1 MNRQTRTFIVVAIA
15 VVAAT
20 VASYG
25 TYRALSR
32 IPPKPVEMPTKKA
45 VVAAKQMPLGTLITR
60 DSVKVVDW
68 PAQTPLQGGFST
80 IDEVANRGLI
90 TSVVENEPIS
100 ENKLAPK
107 EAGAGLAPTIA
118 AGMRAISLRVNEVI
132 GVAGFVVPGSRV
144 DIVTILANKANNSS
158 AADTISR
165 VVVSN
170 VTVLS
175 AGTRYDQ
182 DEARTDGKAIRSTV
196 VTVMVSP
203 IDADRI
209 ALAQSQGELML
220 TLRHPLDVEPTDPR
234 GVRLAALYAGAG
246 ADDSAPKPAAPSG
259 GVRRVAV
266 APPPPP
272 PPPAPPVVKAY
283 TVETIR
289 AAKRSEETLL
299 GGYVAR

>member
-1 MNRQTRTFIVVAIA
+1 MNRQTRTFIVVAVAI
-15 VVAAT
+15 VAAT

-25 TYRALSR
+25 TYRALSQTA
-32 IPPKPVEMPTKKA
+32 PKPVELPTKKA
-45 VVAAKQMPLGTLITR
+45 VVAAKPMPLGTLITR
-60 DSVKVVDW
+60 EAVKLVDW

-80 IDEVANRGLI
+80 LDEVVDRGLI
-90 TSVVENEPIS
+90 AAVVENEPIS

-107 EAGAGLAPTIA
+107 EAGAGLSPTIKP
-118 AGMRAISLRVNEVI
+118 GMRAISVRVNDII

-144 DIVTILANKANNSS
+144 DIVSILADKRNNNEMQ
-158 AADTISR
+158 SR
-165 VVVSN
+165 VVLSN
-170 VTVLS
+170 VLVLS

-182 DEARTDGKAIRSTV
+182 EESRTDGKAIRSSV
-196 VTVMVSP
+196 VTVMLDP
-203 IDADRI
+203 LDADRV

-220 TLRHPLDVEPTDPR
+220 TLRHPLDLEPSDSR
-234 GVRLAALYAGAG
+234 GIRLASLLTGAED
-246 ADDSAPKPAAPSG
+246 AAPKPAAPAAG
-259 GVRRVAV
+259 PRRAL
-266 APPPPP
+266 PPPPP

>member
-1 MNRQTRTFIVVAIA
+1 MNRQTRTLIVVAVAI
-15 VVAAT
+15 VAAT

-25 TYRALSR
+25 TYRALSQMPQR
-32 IPPKPVEMPTKKA
+32 PVEMPTKKA
-45 VVAAKQMPLGTLITR
+45 VVAAKPMPLGTLITR
-60 DSVKVVDW
+60 DTIKVVDW
-68 PAQTPLQGGFST
+68 PSQTPLQGGFAT
-80 IDEVANRGLI
+80 VDEVVDRGLI
-90 TSVVENEPIS
+90 TSVVENEPIV

-107 EAGAGLAPTIA
+107 EAGAGLSPTIKQ
-118 AGMRAISLRVNEVI
+118 GMRAISIRVNEVI

-144 DIVTILANKANNSS
+144 DIVTILKNNGG
-158 AADTISR
+158 DTLSR
-165 VVVSN
+165 VVVGN
-170 VTVLS
+170 VTVLT

-196 VTVMVSP
+196 VTLMVDP
-203 IDADRI
+203 LDADRI

-220 TLRHPLDVEPTDPR
+220 TLRHPLDGEPADDR
-234 GVRLAALYAGAG
+234 GVRLASLYSGA
-246 ADDSAPKPAAPSG
+246 ADAAPRPAAPV
-259 GVRRVAV
+259 VRRVAAAPAP

-272 PPPAPPVVKAY
+272 PVARAY

>member
-1 MNRQTRTFIVVAIA
+1 MNRQTRTFIVVAVA

-32 IPPKPVEMPTKKA
+32 IPEKPVELPTKKA

-60 DSVKVVDW
+60 DAVKLVDW

-80 IDEVANRGLI
+80 LDEVVDRGLI

-107 EAGAGLAPTIA
+107 EAGAGLSPTIKP
-118 AGMRAISLRVNEVI
+118 GMRAISIRVNDVI

-144 DIVTILANKANNSS
+144 DVVSILTDPRANASD
-158 AADTISR
+158 ATLSR
-165 VVVSN
+165 VVLSN
-170 VTVLS
+170 VLVLS

-182 DEARTDGKAIRSTV
+182 EEARTDGKAIRSAV
-196 VTVMVSP
+196 VTLMVDP
-203 IDADRI
+203 LDADRV
-209 ALAQSQGELML
+209 ALAQSKGELVL
-220 TLRHPLDVEPTDPR
+220 TLRHPLDLDPSDPR
-234 GVRLAALYAGAG
+234 GIRFASLLTGANVN
-246 ADDSAPKPAAPSG
+246 DPAPKPAAPAG
-259 GVRRVAV
+259 PRRAL

-272 PPPAPPVVKAY
+272 PPPPPPVVKAY

>member
-25 TYRALSR
+25 TYKALSQVPQR
-32 IPPKPVEMPTKKA
+32 PVEMPTKKA
-45 VVAAKQMPLGTLITR
+45 VVAAKQMPLGSLITR
-60 DSVKVVDW
+60 DAVKVVDW

-80 IDEVANRGLI
+80 LDEVVDRGLI

-107 EAGAGLAPTIA
+107 EAGAGLSPTIKP
-118 AGMRAISLRVNEVI
+118 GMRAISVRVNDVI

-144 DIVTILANKANNSS
+144 DVVSILSNKTASS
-158 AADTISR
+158 SEPLSR
-165 VVVSN
+165 VVISN
-170 VTVLS
+170 VLVLS

-182 DEARTDGKAIRSTV
+182 EEARTDGKAIRSAV
-196 VTVMVSP
+196 VTLMVDP
-203 IDADRI
+203 LDADRV

-220 TLRHPLDVEPTDPR
+220 TLRHPLDLEPSDPR
-234 GVRLAALYAGAG
+234 SIRLASLVTGSVET
-246 ADDSAPKPAAPSG
+246 DQPKPAAPAG
-259 GVRRVAV
+259 PRRAL
-266 APPPPP
+266 APPPP
-272 PPPAPPVVKAY
+272 PPPAPPVVRAY

>member
-1 MNRQTRTFIVVAIA
+1 MNRQTRTLIVVAVAI
-15 VVAAT
+15 VAAT

-25 TYRALSR
+25 TYRALSLT
-32 IPPKPVEMPTKKA
+32 PQKPVELPTKKA
-45 VVAAKQMPLGTLITR
+45 VVAAKPMPLGTLITR
-60 DSVKVVDW
+60 DTIKVVDW

-80 IDEVANRGLI
+80 VDEVVDRGLI
-90 TSVVENEPIS
+90 TSVVENEPII

-107 EAGAGLAPTIA
+107 EAGAGLSPTIKP
-118 AGMRAISLRVNEVI
+118 GMRAISIRVNEVI

-144 DIVTILANKANNSS
+144 DIVTILKNTTGG
-158 AADTISR
+158 DTVSR
-165 VVVSN
+165 VVVGN

-182 DEARTDGKAIRSTV
+182 DEARTDAKAIRSTV
-196 VTVMVSP
+196 VTLMVDP
-203 IDADRI
+203 LDADRI

-220 TLRHPLDVEPTDPR
+220 TLRHPLDGEPTDDR
-234 GVRLAALYAGAG
+234 SIRLASLLSGV
-246 ADDSAPKPAAPSG
+246 ADAAPRPAAPA
-259 GVRRVAV
+259 VRRVAAAPV
-266 APPPPP
+266 PPSPPPPP
-272 PPPAPPVVKAY
+272 VARAY

>member
-32 IPPKPVEMPTKKA
+32 VPQQPVQLPTKKA
-45 VVAAKQMPLGTLITR
+45 VIAAKSMPLGTLITR
-60 DSVKVVDW
+60 DAVKVVDW

-80 IDEVANRGLI
+80 IDEVVNRGLI

-107 EAGAGLAPTIA
+107 EAGAGLAPTIM

-144 DIVTILANKANNSS
+144 DIVTILANKSQGSS
-158 AADTISR
+158 GSDTISR

-220 TLRHPLDVEPTDPR
+220 TLRHPLDLEPTDPR

-246 ADDSAPKPAAPSG
+246 AEDSAPKPAPRAS
-259 GVRRVAV
+259 GVRRAL